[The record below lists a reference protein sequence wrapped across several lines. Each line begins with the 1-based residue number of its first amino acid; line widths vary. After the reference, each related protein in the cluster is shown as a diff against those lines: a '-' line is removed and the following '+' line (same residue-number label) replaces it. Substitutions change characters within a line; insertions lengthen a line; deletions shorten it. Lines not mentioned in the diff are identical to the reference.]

1 MKIELKQPH
10 DMYTFIPMDAN
21 NLNKQDRLEALYL
34 LMFLVK
40 NIDVIIQGKSFAD
53 VSKQKIYMNK

>member
-1 MKIELKQPH
+1 
-10 DMYTFIPMDAN
+10 MYTFIPMDAN